1 MIRRLQQLCFGQKN
15 RGATTQPHPFSSRRV
30 SFSSPLSR
38 ETGGGSERERSDFCD
53 MEVRRREAS
62 HGGLGVKK
70 AEPLLQNRQSRKKK
84 MIGVGHSPHSPEP
97 NAGAMYGYICHEF
110 FRNHFKLLQE
120 IILLV
125 VEEVIVDMN
134 MIIAWLVSGV
144 NDLL

>member
-1 MIRRLQQLCFGQKN
+1 
-15 RGATTQPHPFSSRRV
+15 
-30 SFSSPLSR
+30 
-38 ETGGGSERERSDFCD
+38 
-53 MEVRRREAS
+53 
-62 HGGLGVKK
+62 
-70 AEPLLQNRQSRKKK
+70 

-144 NDLL
+144 NDLLWPFDWKGHLFWTMPQSISCCEDQPTRHAHAKCFDVGW